1 MFRLFDNLVDPY
13 AKYEETDAPPTG
25 DMVVLARLCS
35 TIKGRFF
42 SDGCFVSCCGHHCS
56 LAVRAP
62 CRLVHILTQGTSEQ
76 VWVQSGKELILVV
89 FFLLTLRPVMQ
100 AVHVLLLSQTI
111 MPNFATLVRWRAHR
125 QVLRQSVGWFE
136 DDFAGRIANRIMQIL
151 PAADE
156 VVFSGV

>member
-1 MFRLFDNLVDPY
+1 M
-13 AKYEETDAPPTG
+13 
-25 DMVVLARLCS
+25 
-35 TIKGRFF
+35 
-42 SDGCFVSCCGHHCS
+42 
-56 LAVRAP
+56 
-62 CRLVHILTQGTSEQ
+62 HILTQGTSEQ

-100 AVHVLLLSQTI
+100 AFHVLLLSQTI